1 LSFAF
6 LAGNN
11 IFGRHPNPAKMKKQN
26 WYKLIYQFAIIGIL
40 VFMVFRLF
48 IDKAYTPDFEAY
60 CPFGGL
66 QALGSYLTM
75 DSLSCSMTSTQIMMG
90 VALFIGIVL
99 FSRLFC
105 GYICPLGTIGEWI
118 GKLGDRLKVRITL
131 KGVAD
136 KALRLLKYVLLFI
149 TFYFTLKSSE
159 LFCKK
164 FDPYYA
170 AVTGFD
176 SDVELWWALIA
187 IGALLVGSLFFRLF
201 WCRYLCPLGA
211 LSAIF
216 KYSWWFLGAMAAYVI
231 LLLAGL
237 NIPYV
242 YPLLII
248 TAGGYILE
256 IARMNRVRPDPV
268 HITRNA
274 DTCTSCG
281 MCNDACPQGIDVL
294 SEEKVTH
301 ADCTLC
307 GDCLYA
313 CPEKDT
319 LQINKRNMKWLPA
332 VVLGAL
338 IILGITA
345 GSLFELP
352 TISQKWGTEEQLASA
367 GMFEMSGLKNIKCFG
382 SSTAFAN
389 QMRRV
394 EGIYGVSTYVA
405 THSVHILYDTAMYDE
420 ERIQQLMFV
429 PVKRV
434 IEEPS
439 ADVNTIVY
447 HTLTV
452 DRFFDPLDA
461 TYLQHLLDQKTE
473 AVGYQSEFACPVI
486 VRIYFPEGKAPDR
499 ETLTEAIESKNL
511 RFTVNETEFNV
522 KLPYKVVTLEENSG
536 SMPRQDFAREMF
548 MPVQSF
554 FNDAQNYTD
563 DVLKGMRVRLGDN
576 AKLKQRFNYLISH
589 LSNDSGVV
597 GFETSL
603 DDAGEEM
610 LTLWY
615 IDTLTAP
622 ARIFGAL
629 SADSLL
635 LHYGDGSIGTVPNPF
650 RFAPADTI
658 TVGGTELPAL

>member
-1 LSFAF
+1 
-6 LAGNN
+6 
-11 IFGRHPNPAKMKKQN
+11 MKKQN
-26 WYKLIYQFAIIGIL
+26 WYKLIYQFAVIGVL
-40 VFMVFRLF
+40 LFMVFRLLL
-48 IDKAYTPDFEAY
+48 DKAYAPDFEAY

-118 GKLGDRLKVRITL
+118 GKLGERLKVRITL
-131 KGVAD
+131 KGIAD
-136 KALRLLKYVLLFI
+136 KTLRLLKYVLLFI

-170 AVTGFD
+170 AVSGFN
-176 SDVELWWALIA
+176 SDVVLWWALIA
-187 IGALLVGSLFFRLF
+187 IGALVVGSLFFRLF

-216 KYSWWFLGAMAAYVI
+216 KYSWWFLGAMAVYVI
-231 LLLAGL
+231 LLLTGL
-237 NIPYV
+237 DIPYV

-256 IARMNRVRPDPV
+256 VSRMNRVRPDPV
-268 HITRNA
+268 HITRNT

-281 MCNDACPQGIDVL
+281 LCTESCPQGIDVAG
-294 SEEKVTH
+294 EEKVTH

-307 GDCLYA
+307 GDCLHA

-319 LQINKRNMKWLPA
+319 LQINRRNMRWLPA
-332 VVLGAL
+332 VVLGVL

-352 TISQKWGTEEQLASA
+352 TISQKWGTPEQLENA
-367 GMFEMSGLKNIKCFG
+367 GLFEMSGLKNIKCFG

-389 QMRRV
+389 QMRSE

-405 THSVHILYDTAMYDE
+405 SHTVHILYDTTMYNDE
-420 ERIQQLMFV
+420 KIRQLIFV
-429 PVKRV
+429 PVKRL
-434 IEEPS
+434 IEEPP
-439 ADVNTIVY
+439 AGVEKVVY
-447 HTLTV
+447 HTLTI
-452 DRFFDPLDA
+452 DNFFDPLDA

-473 AVGYQSEFACPVI
+473 AIGYQSEFACPVI
-486 VRIYFPEGKAPDR
+486 VRVYFPEGKVPDR
-499 ETLTEAIESKNL
+499 ESLVKVIESKNL
-511 RFTVNETEFNV
+511 SFQVNETEFNV
-522 KLPYKVVTLEENSG
+522 RLTYRVVTFEEESG
-536 SMPRQDFAREMF
+536 SLTPQEFAREMF
-548 MPVQSF
+548 MPVRSF
-554 FNDAQNYTD
+554 FNESQNYSA
-563 DVLKGMRVRLGDN
+563 DVLKEMAVRLGEN
-576 AKLKQRFNYLISH
+576 ALLKQRFNYLISH
-589 LSNDSGVV
+589 LSNDTGIV

-603 DDAGEEM
+603 DDAGDEM
-610 LTLWY
+610 LTLRY
-615 IDTLTAP
+615 VDTLTTTG
-622 ARIFGAL
+622 RIFGAL
-629 SADSLL
+629 TADSLQ
-635 LHYGDGSIGTVPNPF
+635 LHYADGSTGTVPNPF
-650 RFAPADTI
+650 RFTPADTV
-658 TVGGTELPAL
+658 TAGVME

>member
-1 LSFAF
+1 
-6 LAGNN
+6 
-11 IFGRHPNPAKMKKQN
+11 MKKQN
-26 WYKLIYQFAIIGIL
+26 WYKLIYQFAIIAIL
-40 VFMVFRLF
+40 AFMGFRLLF
-48 IDKAYTPDFEAY
+48 DKAYAPDFEAY

-66 QALGSYLTM
+66 QALGSYMTM

-105 GYICPLGTIGEWI
+105 GYICPLGTIGEWT

-131 KGVAD
+131 KGIAD

-170 AVTGFD
+170 VASGFD
-176 SDVELWWALIA
+176 TDVVLLWALIA

-216 KYSWWFLGAMAAYVI
+216 KYSWWFLGVMAVYVI
-231 LLLAGL
+231 LLLLGL
-237 NIPYV
+237 NISYV
-242 YPLLII
+242 YPLLIV

-256 IARMNRVRPDPV
+256 VTRMDRVRPDPV
-268 HITRNA
+268 HITRNTG
-274 DTCTSCG
+274 TCTSCG
-281 MCNDACPQGIDVL
+281 LCTESCPQGIDVA
-294 SEEKVTH
+294 SMEKVTH

-307 GDCLYA
+307 GDCLHA

-345 GSLFELP
+345 GSLFELS
-352 TISQKWGTEEQLASA
+352 TISQQWGTEEQLANA
-367 GMFEMSGLKNIKCFG
+367 GTFEMSGLKNIKCFG

-389 QMRRV
+389 QMRSV

-405 THSVHILYDTAMYDE
+405 SHTVHILYDTAMYNDE
-420 ERIQQLMFV
+420 KIQQLIFV

-439 ADVNTIVY
+439 ADVSNIVY
-447 HTLTV
+447 HTLTI
-452 DRFFDPLDA
+452 DKFFDPLDA

-473 AVGYQSEFACPVI
+473 AVGYQSDFACPVI

-499 ETLTEAIESKNL
+499 ETLIKAIESKNL

-522 KLPYKVVTLEENSG
+522 KLPYRVVTLEENSG
-536 SMPRQDFAREMF
+536 SMPVNEFAREMF
-548 MPVQSF
+548 MPVKSF
-554 FNDAQNYTD
+554 FNEYQKYTP
-563 DVLKGMRVRLGDN
+563 DVLKGMPVRLGDN
-576 AKLKQRFNYLISH
+576 AQPKQRYNYLISH
-589 LSNDSGVV
+589 ISNDEGVV
-597 GFETSL
+597 GFETL
-603 DDAGEEM
+603 LNDAGEEM
-610 LTLWY
+610 VTLWY
-615 IDTLTAP
+615 VDTLTVP
-622 ARIFGAL
+622 ARIF
-629 SADSLL
+629 SVMNADSLL
-635 LHYGDGSIGTVPNPF
+635 LHYGDGTTGTVPNPF
-650 RFAPADTI
+650 RFAPADT
-658 TVGGTELPAL
+658 LPH

>member
-1 LSFAF
+1 
-6 LAGNN
+6 
-11 IFGRHPNPAKMKKQN
+11 MKKQN
-26 WYKLIYQFAIIGIL
+26 WYKLIYQFAIIAIL
-40 VFMVFRLF
+40 AFMGFRLLF
-48 IDKAYTPDFEAY
+48 DKAYAPDFEAY

-66 QALGSYLTM
+66 QALGSYMTM

-105 GYICPLGTIGEWI
+105 GYICPLGTIGEWT

-131 KGVAD
+131 KGIAD

-170 AVTGFD
+170 VASGFD
-176 SDVELWWALIA
+176 TDVVLLWALIA

-216 KYSWWFLGAMAAYVI
+216 KYSWWFLGVMAVYVI
-231 LLLAGL
+231 LLLLGL
-237 NIPYV
+237 NISYV
-242 YPLLII
+242 YPLLIV

-256 IARMNRVRPDPV
+256 VTRMDRVRPDPV
-268 HITRNA
+268 HVTRNTG
-274 DTCTSCG
+274 TCTSCG
-281 MCNDACPQGIDVL
+281 LCTESCPQGIDVA
-294 SEEKVTH
+294 SMEKVTH

-307 GDCLYA
+307 GDCLHA

-352 TISQKWGTEEQLASA
+352 TISQQWGTEEQLANA
-367 GMFEMSGLKNIKCFG
+367 GTFEMSGLKNIKCFG

-389 QMRRV
+389 QMRSV

-405 THSVHILYDTAMYDE
+405 SHTVHILYDTAMYNDE
-420 ERIQQLMFV
+420 KIQQLIFV

-439 ADVNTIVY
+439 ADVSNIVY
-447 HTLTV
+447 HTLTI
-452 DRFFDPLDA
+452 DKFFDPLDA

-473 AVGYQSEFACPVI
+473 AVGYQSDFACPVI

-499 ETLTEAIESKNL
+499 ETLIKAIESKNL

-522 KLPYKVVTLEENSG
+522 KLPYRVVTLEENSG
-536 SMPRQDFAREMF
+536 SMPVNEFAREMF
-548 MPVQSF
+548 MPVKSF
-554 FNDAQNYTD
+554 FNEYQKYTP
-563 DVLKGMRVRLGDN
+563 DVLKGMPVRLGDN
-576 AKLKQRFNYLISH
+576 AQLKQRYNYLISH
-589 LSNDSGVV
+589 ISNDEGVV
-597 GFETSL
+597 GFETL
-603 DDAGEEM
+603 LNDAGEEM
-610 LTLWY
+610 VTLWY
-615 IDTLTAP
+615 VDTLTVP
-622 ARIFGAL
+622 ARIF
-629 SADSLL
+629 SVMNADSLL
-635 LHYGDGSIGTVPNPF
+635 LHYGDGTTGTVPNPF
-650 RFAPADTI
+650 RFAPADT
-658 TVGGTELPAL
+658 LPH

>member
-1 LSFAF
+1 
-6 LAGNN
+6 
-11 IFGRHPNPAKMKKQN
+11 MKKHN
-26 WYKLIYQFAIIGIL
+26 WYKLIYQFAIIGII

-105 GYICPLGTIGEWI
+105 GYICPLGTIGEWL
-118 GKLGDRLKVRITL
+118 GKLGEKLKVRITP

-170 AVTGFD
+170 AVTGFN

-187 IGALLVGSLFFRLF
+187 IGALLIGSIFFRLF

-216 KYSWWFLGAMAAYVI
+216 KYSWWFLGAMAVYVI

-248 TAGGYILE
+248 TSGGYILE

-268 HITRNA
+268 HITRNT

-281 MCNDACPQGIDVL
+281 LCTESCPQGIDVA

-352 TISQKWGTEEQLASA
+352 TISQKWGTPEQLESA
-367 GMFEMSGLKNIKCFG
+367 GVFEMSGLKNIKCFG
-382 SSTAFAN
+382 SSTSFAN

-405 THSVHILYDTAMYDE
+405 THSVHILYDTAMYDAE
-420 ERIQQLMFV
+420 KIQQLMFV
-429 PVKRV
+429 PVKRL
-434 IEEPS
+434 IEEPP

-447 HTLTV
+447 HTLTI
-452 DRFFDPLDA
+452 DQFFDPLDA

-486 VRIYFPEGKAPDR
+486 VRIYFPEGKEPDR
-499 ETLTEAIESKNL
+499 ETLVEAIESKNL

-536 SMPRQDFAREMF
+536 RMSRNDFEKEMF
-548 MPVQSF
+548 MPVSSF
-554 FNDAQNYTD
+554 FNDSQNYAD
-563 DVLKGMRVRLGDN
+563 DVLRGMILRLGEN
-576 AKLKQRFNYLISH
+576 SQLKPRYNYLISH

-603 DDAGEEM
+603 SDAGEEI

-615 IDTLTAP
+615 VDTLTVP

-629 SADSLL
+629 TADSLL
-635 LHYGDGSIGTVPNPF
+635 LHYGDGSTGTVPNPF
-650 RFAPADTI
+650 RFTPADTI
-658 TVGGTELPAL
+658 TTGGTE

>member
-1 LSFAF
+1 
-6 LAGNN
+6 
-11 IFGRHPNPAKMKKQN
+11 MKKQN

-40 VFMVFRLF
+40 IFMVFRLL
-48 IDKAYTPDFEAY
+48 IDRAYAPDFEAY
-60 CPFGGL
+60 CPFGGI
-66 QALGSYLTM
+66 QALGSYMTM

-90 VALFIGIVL
+90 VVLFIGIVL

-170 AVTGFD
+170 AVSGFD
-176 SDVELWWALIA
+176 TDVVLLWALIA
-187 IGALLVGSLFFRLF
+187 IGALLIGSLFFRLF

-211 LSAIF
+211 LSATF
-216 KYSWWFLGAMAAYVI
+216 KYSWWFLGAMAVYVI

-237 NIPYV
+237 NISYV

-256 IARMNRVRPDPV
+256 IARMDKVRPDPV
-268 HITRNA
+268 HITRNT

-281 MCNDACPQGIDVL
+281 LCSDSCPQGIDV
-294 SEEKVTH
+294 SSMEKVTH

-307 GDCLYA
+307 GDCLHA

-352 TISQKWGTEEQLASA
+352 TISQKWGTEEQLANA

-389 QMRRV
+389 QMKNV
-394 EGIYGVSTYVA
+394 ECIYGVSTYVA
-405 THSVHILYDTAMYDE
+405 SHTVHILYDTAMYDDDK
-420 ERIQQLMFV
+420 IQQLIFV

-434 IEEPS
+434 IEEPA
-439 ADVNTIVY
+439 ADVSTIVY
-447 HTLTV
+447 YTLTI
-452 DRFFDPLDA
+452 DKFFDPLDA

-473 AVGYQSEFACPVI
+473 AVGYQSDFACPVI
-486 VRIYFPEGKAPDR
+486 VRIYFPKGKAPDR
-499 ETLTEAIESKNL
+499 ETLVKAIESKNL
-511 RFTVNETEFNV
+511 RFTANETEFNV
-522 KLPYKVVTLEENSG
+522 KLPYRVVTFDENMG
-536 SMPRQDFAREMF
+536 TLPRTEFAREMF
-548 MPVQSF
+548 MPTRSY
-554 FNDAQNYTD
+554 FNEYDKYTP
-563 DVLKGMRVRLGDN
+563 DVLKGMPVRLGEN
-576 AKLKQRFNYLISH
+576 AQLKQRYNYLISH
-589 LSNDSGVV
+589 LSNDGGIV

-603 DDAGEEM
+603 DEAGAEM
-610 LTLWY
+610 LTLLY
-615 IDTLTAP
+615 VDTLTVP
-622 ARIFGAL
+622 EKIFGTL

-635 LHYGDGSIGTVPNPF
+635 LHYNDGTTGKVPSPF
-650 RFAPADTI
+650 RFAPADTVTTGI
-658 TVGGTELPAL
+658 TE

>member
-1 LSFAF
+1 
-6 LAGNN
+6 
-11 IFGRHPNPAKMKKQN
+11 MKKQN
-26 WYKLIYQFAIIGIL
+26 WYKLIYQFAIIAIL
-40 VFMVFRLF
+40 AFMGFRLLF
-48 IDKAYTPDFEAY
+48 DKAYAPDFEAY

-66 QALGSYLTM
+66 QALGSYMTM

-105 GYICPLGTIGEWI
+105 GYICPLGTIGEWT

-131 KGVAD
+131 KGIAD

-170 AVTGFD
+170 VASGFD
-176 SDVELWWALIA
+176 TDVVLLWALIA

-216 KYSWWFLGAMAAYVI
+216 KYSWWFLGVMAVYVI
-231 LLLAGL
+231 LLLLGL
-237 NIPYV
+237 NISYV
-242 YPLLII
+242 YPLLIV

-256 IARMNRVRPDPV
+256 VTRMDRVRPDPV
-268 HITRNA
+268 HVTRNTG
-274 DTCTSCG
+274 TCTSCG
-281 MCNDACPQGIDVL
+281 LCTESCPQGIDVA
-294 SEEKVTH
+294 SMEKVTH

-307 GDCLYA
+307 GDCLHA

-352 TISQKWGTEEQLASA
+352 TISQQWGTEEQLANA
-367 GMFEMSGLKNIKCFG
+367 GTFEMSGLKNIKCFG

-389 QMRRV
+389 QMRSV

-405 THSVHILYDTAMYDE
+405 SHTVHILYDTAMYNDE
-420 ERIQQLMFV
+420 KIQQLIFV

-439 ADVNTIVY
+439 ADVSNIVY
-447 HTLTV
+447 HTLTI
-452 DRFFDPLDA
+452 DKFFDPLDA

-473 AVGYQSEFACPVI
+473 AVGYKSDFACPVI

-499 ETLTEAIESKNL
+499 ETLIKAIESKNL

-522 KLPYKVVTLEENSG
+522 KLPYRVVTLEENSG
-536 SMPRQDFAREMF
+536 SMPVNEFAREMF
-548 MPVQSF
+548 MPVKSF
-554 FNDAQNYTD
+554 FNEYQKYTP
-563 DVLKGMRVRLGDN
+563 DVLKGMPVRLGDN
-576 AKLKQRFNYLISH
+576 AQLKQRYNYLISH
-589 LSNDSGVV
+589 ISNDEGVV
-597 GFETSL
+597 GFETL
-603 DDAGEEM
+603 LNDAGEEM
-610 LTLWY
+610 VTLWY
-615 IDTLTAP
+615 VDTLTVP
-622 ARIFGAL
+622 ARIF
-629 SADSLL
+629 SVMNADSLL
-635 LHYGDGSIGTVPNPF
+635 LHYGDGTTGTVPNPF
-650 RFAPADTI
+650 RFAPADT
-658 TVGGTELPAL
+658 LPH

>member
-1 LSFAF
+1 
-6 LAGNN
+6 
-11 IFGRHPNPAKMKKQN
+11 MKKQN

-40 VFMVFRLF
+40 VFMVFRLL
-48 IDKAYTPDFEAY
+48 IDKAYAPDFEAY

-90 VALFIGIVL
+90 VVLFIGIVL

-118 GKLGDRLKVRITL
+118 GKLGDKLKVRITL
-131 KGVAD
+131 KGITD
-136 KALRLLKYVLLFI
+136 KVLRLLKYVLLFI

-170 AVTGFD
+170 AVSGFD
-176 SDVELWWALIA
+176 SDVVLWWALIA
-187 IGALLVGSLFFRLF
+187 IGALLLGSLFFRLF

-216 KYSWWFLGAMAAYVI
+216 KYSWWFLGAMAVYVV
-231 LLLAGL
+231 LLLLGL
-237 NIPYV
+237 NISYV
-242 YPLLII
+242 WPLLII

-256 IARMNRVRPDPV
+256 IARMDRVRPDPV
-268 HITRNA
+268 HITRNTH
-274 DTCTSCG
+274 TCTSCG
-281 MCNDACPQGIDVL
+281 LCSISCPQAIDVA
-294 SEEKVTH
+294 SMEKVTH

-307 GDCLYA
+307 GDCLHA
-313 CPEKDT
+313 CPERDT

-332 VVLGAL
+332 VVLGVL

-352 TISQKWGTEEQLASA
+352 TISQKWGTEEQLKSA
-367 GMFEMSGLKNIKCFG
+367 GLFEMSGLKNIKCFG

-394 EGIYGVSTYVA
+394 EGVYGVSTYVA
-405 THSVHILYDTAMYDE
+405 THSVHILYDTAMYSNE
-420 ERIQQLMFV
+420 EIQQMLFV

-434 IEEPS
+434 IEDLPVE
-439 ADVNTIVY
+439 ADEIVY
-447 HTLTV
+447 YTLTI
-452 DRFFDPLDA
+452 DKFFDPLDA

-473 AVGYQSEFACPVI
+473 AVGYQSDFACPVI
-486 VRIYFPEGKAPDR
+486 VRIYFPAGKEPGR
-499 ETLTEAIESKNL
+499 EALTEAIESKNL
-511 RFTVNETEFNV
+511 RFTVNENEFNV
-522 KLPYKVVTLEENSG
+522 KLPYKVITFEETAGTLSRE
-536 SMPRQDFAREMF
+536 DYIREMF
-548 MPVQSF
+548 MPTQSY
-554 FNDAQNYTD
+554 FNEYQNYTQD
-563 DVLKGMRVRLGDN
+563 ILKGMTVRLGEN
-576 AKLKQRFNYLISH
+576 AKLEPRYSFLISH

-597 GFETSL
+597 AFETSL
-603 DDAGEEM
+603 DEAGDEM

-615 IDTLTAP
+615 VDTLTAP
-622 ARIFGAL
+622 DRIFGAL

-635 LHYGDGSIGTVPNPF
+635 LHYGDGSTGTVPNPF
-650 RFAPADTI
+650 RFVPADTI
-658 TVGGTELPAL
+658 TH

>member
-1 LSFAF
+1 
-6 LAGNN
+6 
-11 IFGRHPNPAKMKKQN
+11 MKKQN
-26 WYKLIYQFAIIGIL
+26 WYKLIYQFAIIAIL
-40 VFMVFRLF
+40 AFMGFRLLF
-48 IDKAYTPDFEAY
+48 DKAYAPDFEAY

-66 QALGSYLTM
+66 QALGSYMTM

-105 GYICPLGTIGEWI
+105 GYICPLGTIGEWT

-131 KGVAD
+131 KGIAD

-170 AVTGFD
+170 VASGFD
-176 SDVELWWALIA
+176 TDVVLLWALIA

-216 KYSWWFLGAMAAYVI
+216 KYSWWFLGVMAVYVI
-231 LLLAGL
+231 LLLLGL
-237 NIPYV
+237 NISYV
-242 YPLLII
+242 YPLLIV

-256 IARMNRVRPDPV
+256 LTRMDRVRPDPV
-268 HITRNA
+268 HVTRNTG
-274 DTCTSCG
+274 TCTSCG
-281 MCNDACPQGIDVL
+281 LCTESCPQGIDVA
-294 SEEKVTH
+294 SMEKVTH

-307 GDCLYA
+307 GDCLHA

-352 TISQKWGTEEQLASA
+352 TISQQWGTEEQLANA
-367 GMFEMSGLKNIKCFG
+367 GTFEMSGLKNIKCFG

-389 QMRRV
+389 QMRSV

-405 THSVHILYDTAMYDE
+405 SHTVHILYDTAMYNDE
-420 ERIQQLMFV
+420 KIQQLIFV

-439 ADVNTIVY
+439 ADVSNIVY
-447 HTLTV
+447 HTLTI
-452 DRFFDPLDA
+452 DKFFDPLDA

-473 AVGYQSEFACPVI
+473 AVGYQSDFACPVI

-499 ETLTEAIESKNL
+499 ETLIKAIESKNL

-522 KLPYKVVTLEENSG
+522 KLPYRVVTLEENSG
-536 SMPRQDFAREMF
+536 SMPVNEFAREMF
-548 MPVQSF
+548 MPVKSF
-554 FNDAQNYTD
+554 FNEYQKYTP
-563 DVLKGMRVRLGDN
+563 DVLKGMPVRLGDN
-576 AKLKQRFNYLISH
+576 AQLKQRYNYLISH
-589 LSNDSGVV
+589 ISNDEGVV
-597 GFETSL
+597 GFETL
-603 DDAGEEM
+603 LNDAGEEM
-610 LTLWY
+610 VTLWY
-615 IDTLTAP
+615 VDTLTVP
-622 ARIFGAL
+622 ARIF
-629 SADSLL
+629 SVMNADSLL
-635 LHYGDGSIGTVPNPF
+635 LHYGDGTTGTVPNPF
-650 RFAPADTI
+650 RFAPADT
-658 TVGGTELPAL
+658 LPH

>member
-1 LSFAF
+1 
-6 LAGNN
+6 
-11 IFGRHPNPAKMKKQN
+11 MKKQN
-26 WYKLIYQFAIIGIL
+26 WYKLIYQFAVIGIL
-40 VFMVFRLF
+40 AFMLFRLLF
-48 IDKAYTPDFEAY
+48 DKAYTPDFEAY

-118 GKLGDRLKVRITL
+118 GKLGDRLKIRITP
-131 KGVAD
+131 KGFVD
-136 KALRLLKYVLLFI
+136 YVLRLLKYVLLFL
-149 TFYFTLKSSE
+149 TFYFTLKTSE

-170 AVTGFD
+170 AVTGFN
-176 SDVELWWALIA
+176 SDVVLWWALIA
-187 IGALLVGSLFFRLF
+187 IGALLLGSLFFRLF

-216 KYSWWFLGAMAAYVI
+216 KYSWWFLGAMAVYVI
-231 LLLAGL
+231 LLLLGL
-237 NIPYV
+237 KISYV

-256 IARMNRVRPDPV
+256 VTRMTRVRPDPV
-268 HITRNA
+268 HITRNT

-281 MCNDACPQGIDVL
+281 LCTISCPQGIDVA
-294 SEEKVTH
+294 SMEKVTH

-307 GDCLYA
+307 GDCLHA

-352 TISQKWGTEEQLASA
+352 TISQKWGTEEQLAGA
-367 GMFEMSGLKNIKCFG
+367 GTFEMSGLKNIKCFG

-389 QMRRV
+389 QMRNV
-394 EGIYGVSTYVA
+394 KGVYGVSTYVA
-405 THSVHILYDTAMYDE
+405 SNTVHILYDTAMYNDE
-420 ERIQQLMFV
+420 KLQQLLFV
-429 PVKRV
+429 PVKR
-434 IEEPS
+434 
-439 ADVNTIVY
+439 TIGELPAETESVVY
-447 HTLTV
+447 YTLTI
-452 DRFFDPLDA
+452 DKFFDPLDA

-486 VRIYFPEGKAPDR
+486 VRIYFPAGKEPDR
-499 ETLTEAIESKNL
+499 ETLVKAIESKNL
-511 RFTVNETEFNV
+511 SFSVNETEFNV
-522 KLPYKVVTLEENSG
+522 KLPYKVMTFEEETG
-536 SMPRQDFAREMF
+536 RLTPQEFAREMF
-548 MPVQSF
+548 MPTQSF
-554 FNDAQNYTD
+554 FNDSQHYSGE
-563 DVLKGMRVRLGDN
+563 VLKGMPVRLGEN
-576 AKLKQRFNYLISH
+576 AKLSQRYSYLISH
-589 LSNDSGVV
+589 LSNDGGIV

-603 DDAGEEM
+603 DDTGAEM
-610 LTLWY
+610 MTVWY
-615 IDTLTAP
+615 VDTLTTP
-622 ARIFGAL
+622 AVIFGAL

-635 LHYGDGSIGTVPNPF
+635 LHYADGTLGTAPNPF
-650 RFAPADTI
+650 RFVPADTV
-658 TVGGTELPAL
+658 TH

>member
-1 LSFAF
+1 
-6 LAGNN
+6 
-11 IFGRHPNPAKMKKQN
+11 MKKQN
-26 WYKLIYQFAIIGIL
+26 WYKLIYQFAVIGIL
-40 VFMVFRLF
+40 TFMLFRLLF
-48 IDKAYTPDFEAY
+48 DKAYTPDFEAY

-118 GKLGDRLKVRITL
+118 GKLGDRLKIRITP
-131 KGVAD
+131 KGFTD
-136 KALRLLKYVLLFI
+136 YALRLLKYVLLFI
-149 TFYFTLKSSE
+149 TFYFTLKTSE

-170 AVTGFD
+170 AVSGFN
-176 SDVELWWALIA
+176 SDVVLWWALIA
-187 IGALLVGSLFFRLF
+187 IGALLLGSLFFRLF

-216 KYSWWFLGAMAAYVI
+216 KYSWWFLGAMAVYVI
-231 LLLAGL
+231 LLLVGL
-237 NIPYV
+237 KISYV

-256 IARMNRVRPDPV
+256 VTRMNRVRPDPV
-268 HITRNA
+268 HITRNT
-274 DTCTSCG
+274 DSCTSCG
-281 MCNDACPQGIDVL
+281 LCTISCPQGIDVA
-294 SEEKVTH
+294 SMEKVTH

-307 GDCLYA
+307 GDCLHA

-338 IILGITA
+338 IILGLTA

-367 GMFEMSGLKNIKCFG
+367 GTFEMSGLKNIKCFG

-389 QMRRV
+389 QMKNV
-394 EGIYGVSTYVA
+394 KGVYGVSTYVA
-405 THSVHILYDTAMYDE
+405 SHTVHILYDTTMYNDE
-420 ERIQQLMFV
+420 KLQQLLFV
-429 PVKRV
+429 PVKRTTGEV
-434 IEEPS
+434 PAETES
-439 ADVNTIVY
+439 IVY
-447 HTLTV
+447 YTLTI
-452 DRFFDPLDA
+452 DKFFDPLDA

-486 VRIYFPEGKAPDR
+486 VRIYFPAGKEPDR
-499 ETLTEAIESKNL
+499 ETLVNAIESKNL
-511 RFTVNETEFNV
+511 SFTVNETEFNV
-522 KLPYKVVTLEENSG
+522 KLPYKVVTFAEEKG
-536 SMPRQDFAREMF
+536 SLSPQEFAREMF
-548 MPVQSF
+548 MPTRSF
-554 FNDAQNYTD
+554 FNDSQNYSK
-563 DVLKGMRVRLGDN
+563 DVLKGMPVRLGEN
-576 AKLKQRFNYLISH
+576 AKLSQRYSYLVSH
-589 LSNDSGVV
+589 LSNDGGIV

-603 DDAGEEM
+603 DDTGAEM

-615 IDTLTAP
+615 VDTLTTP
-622 ARIFGAL
+622 ERIFGAL
-629 SADSLL
+629 SADSLV
-635 LHYGDGSIGTVPNPF
+635 LHYADGTVGTAPNPF
-650 RFAPADTI
+650 RFEAADTV
-658 TVGGTELPAL
+658 TVSIKE